1 MRTEGLRVLLVRSL
15 YAVALIGALA
25 WASLLLW
32 ASATN
37 GTLGYDYEAYR
48 RAAMRLLG
56 GELLY
61 DVTATSFGPAG
72 LFFYPPPFAFFA
84 VPFAVLPGDLGK
96 WLWTFGLIAASIAA
110 IAIFPVSNRTRLI
123 LVLLA
128 AMSWPLN
135 YAIKLGQV
143 GPALLLLFAI
153 GWRWLDRPVRLGL
166 SIGLGTI
173 IKIQPVLLIG
183 WAILTGRRGAAA
195 VSVVVLAVLAALMTL
210 YSGTQPWF
218 DWLAVLGRVTRP
230 AIADYD
236 TGFGRQA
243 LVAGASAE
251 AAALIHYLNIA
262 AVAVVTL
269 VATLRATPVAGYMA
283 VAIATQFASPVLWSH
298 YALVLLLPV
307 AWLIDRGWLWAV
319 LIPLVTSTV
328 VTQVTPAI
336 AYPVSFWVTLLAVT
350 WVGLREQRRGVWGE
364 EGGALLEPLRA
375 PAA

>member
-1 MRTEGLRVLLVRSL
+1 MRTGGLRVLLVRSL

-84 VPFAVLPGDLGK
+84 VPFALLPGDLGK
-96 WLWTFGLIAASIAA
+96 WLWTFGLIAASVAA
-110 IAIFPVSNRTRLI
+110 IAVFPVSPRTRLI
-123 LVLLA
+123 MILLA
-128 AMSWPLN
+128 ALSWPLQ

-143 GPALLLLFAI
+143 GPLLLLLFAI
-153 GWRWLDRPVRLGL
+153 GWRWLDRPWPLGL
-166 SIGLGTI
+166 SMGLGAI
-173 IKIQPVLLIG
+173 IKIQPVVLIG
-183 WAILTGRRGAAA
+183 WALVTRRFRAAA
-195 VSVVVLAVLAALMTL
+195 ISIGVIAVLGAVMTIFA
-210 YSGTQPWF
+210 GIQPWF

-236 TGFGRQA
+236 TGLGRQA
-243 LVAGASAE
+243 LLAGASAE
-251 AAALIHYLNIA
+251 VAILIHYVNVA
-262 AVAVVTL
+262 AVVVVTL
-269 VATLRATPVAGYMA
+269 IATLRASPEAGYIA
-283 VAIATQFASPVLWSH
+283 VVIASQFVSPVLWSH
-298 YALVLLLPV
+298 YALLLLLPV

-319 LIPLVTSTV
+319 LIPLATSTV
-328 VTQVTPAI
+328 VTQITPAI
-336 AYPVSFWVTLLAVT
+336 AYPISFWVTLVAVT
-350 WVGLREQRRGVWGE
+350 WAGLQVR
-364 EGGALLEPLRA
+364 RA
-375 PAA
+375 PAPRAGTMAA